1 MKKTKFYLFIV
12 LCLNFLHETN
22 SQSVSND
29 LIILRN
35 VTIIDGR
42 NNFMPNMDILIK
54 GSKISSLRK
63 SENHSYADSI
73 QVYNLSGK
81 FVIPGLIDSH
91 VHLGQLGIHES
102 SDRTHQE
109 FRKWLYNGVTSVREM
124 SGDARLIAYEN
135 RLIAIGKIPGPDIY
149 YSVNYG
155 SPDMVKKDL
164 RQKKQSLGTTNEK
177 VSWFQEAY
185 PGMDIIRSIARAKGT
200 GATGIKIYAGV
211 DAKVIAQLSEE
222 AHKQGLKSWS
232 HLTVFP
238 DRPLDVVKANVDVVS
253 HVWGAIWQDPD
264 VDPSLKVPFTHT
276 SFQEARNAIFP
287 QDLSLLNADDPQVA
301 LLYEEMIKRQTIW
314 DATYNIKSSE
324 KRNLYKKFLV
334 EASKMGVSFSTGTDI
349 HNDPESP
356 FPSLFDEIEALVN
369 DGILSE
375 AKVIE
380 AATFHGA
387 LAIGIESTHGSIEE
401 GKTAN
406 LVVLSKNPLENI
418 ENIRSVVT
426 VFKNGKEY
434 KKSE

>member
-1 MKKTKFYLFIV
+1 MNKTKFYLLLFLSLIF
-12 LCLNFLHETN
+12 LNGTI
-22 SQSVSND
+22 SQTVSND
-29 LIILRN
+29 LIVLKN

-42 NNFMPNMDILIK
+42 NNFMPNMDILIE

-63 SENHSYADSI
+63 SQNQSYADSI
-73 QVYNLSGK
+73 KVYNLSGK

-91 VHLGQLGIHES
+91 VHFGQLGIHES
-102 SDRTHQE
+102 PDRTRQE
-109 FRKWLYNGVTSVREM
+109 FRKWLYSGVTSVREM

-149 YSVNYG
+149 YSVNFG
-155 SPDMVKKDL
+155 SPDMVKKDI
-164 RQKKQSLGTTNEK
+164 RQKKQSLGTTPDK
-177 VSWFQEAY
+177 VSWYQKAY

-211 DAKVIAQLSEE
+211 DAEVIAQLSEE

-238 DRPLDVVKANVDVVS
+238 DRPLAVVKANVDVVS

-276 SFQEARNAIFP
+276 SFQDARKAIFP

-301 LLYEEMIKRQTIW
+301 LLFEEMVKRQTIW
-314 DATYNIKSSE
+314 DATYVTKSSE
-324 KRNLYKKFLV
+324 KRNLYKKFLL
-334 EASKMGVSFSTGTDI
+334 EASKKGVSFSTGTDR
-349 HNDPESP
+349 HNDSESP

-369 DGILSE
+369 DGILTE

-380 AATFHGA
+380 AATYHGA

-401 GKTAN
+401 GKRAN
-406 LVVLSKNPLENI
+406 LVVLSKNPLESI
-418 ENIRSVVT
+418 ENIRTVVT
-426 VFKNGKEY
+426 VFKNGEEY